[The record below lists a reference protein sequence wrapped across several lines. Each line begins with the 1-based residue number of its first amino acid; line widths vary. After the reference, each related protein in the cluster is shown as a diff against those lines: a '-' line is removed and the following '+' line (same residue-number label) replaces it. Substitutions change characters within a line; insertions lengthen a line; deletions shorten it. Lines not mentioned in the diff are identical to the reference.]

1 KLADKLKEN
10 TQKEAN
16 PKELNLQQQ
25 KWKNAK
31 TFDFQWKQKKFT
43 YRIAKDKLIEKGD
56 IEEKDKTISESPD
69 KKYAVLIKGYNLY
82 LIDQTKRDTI
92 ALSTD
97 GRKDYIYGS
106 SYGWGQV
113 MEGENAIPEP
123 NLNVS
128 WSPDGKKL
136 LTQIMDTRNAE
147 RMYLLDESI
156 DSLYRPQLL
165 SYFRG
170 SPGDTTVVHYIPVI
184 YDIP

>member
-1 KLADKLKEN
+1 LSTTGLIDAQQRDKEGETRKTKINQAKEFVWDSLSQKVYTLSVTPEWFSDNSGFAYSTKTRNGKKFYVISFEDQKKVEAFDSAKLADKLKEN

-82 LIDQTKRDTI
+82 
-92 ALSTD
+92 
-97 GRKDYIYGS
+97 
-106 SYGWGQV
+106 
-113 MEGENAIPEP
+113 
-123 NLNVS
+123 
-128 WSPDGKKL
+128 
-136 LTQIMDTRNAE
+136 
-147 RMYLLDESI
+147 
-156 DSLYRPQLL
+156 
-165 SYFRG
+165 
-170 SPGDTTVVHYIPVI
+170 
-184 YDIP
+184 